1 MPNRAF
7 KFETMS
13 ADDFEELILDM
24 PADEKWELIGGRVI
38 RGMVGARWE
47 HNRIVQNI
55 TVAMMNDFRGKRSPC
70 RPFVETFWLK
80 EKLLELQVFP
90 DVMVRCG
97 PLEPGAVHLS
107 DPVVIVEVLSPGS
120 ETRDR
125 HEKWALYQKLE
136 SVKHYVLV
144 ARDKAHVEVFS
155 RGEAGWSGFQ
165 VLEGLEAKLRL
176 QAVDFETPL
185 AEIYRDVLSGE
196 QT

>member
-38 RGMVGARWE
+38 RSMFGARWE
-47 HNRIVQNI
+47 HKRIVQNI
-55 TVAMMNDFRGKRSPC
+55 TVAMMNDFRGKRSAC
-70 RPFVETFWLK
+70 RPFDETFWLK
-80 EKLLELQVFP
+80 EKLLDLQVFP

-107 DPVVIVEVLSPGS
+107 DPIVIVEVLSPGS
-120 ETRDR
+120 EARDR
-125 HEKWALYQKLE
+125 HEKWALYQKLD
-136 SVKHYVLV
+136 SVKHYALV

-155 RGEAGWSGFQ
+155 R
-165 VLEGLEAKLRL
+165 
-176 QAVDFETPL
+176 
-185 AEIYRDVLSGE
+185 
-196 QT
+196 

>member
-47 HNRIVQNI
+47 HKRIVQNI
-55 TVAMMNDFRGKRSPC
+55 TVAMMNDFRRKGSAC
-70 RPFVETFWLK
+70 RPFDETFWLK

-97 PLEPGAVHLS
+97 QLEPGAVHLS

-125 HEKWALYQKLE
+125 REKWELYQKLD
-136 SVKHYVLV
+136 SVKHYVLA

-155 RGEAGWSGFQ
+155 RGEGEWSGFQ
-165 VLEGLEAKLRL
+165 VLEGLEKTLKLP
-176 QAVDFETPL
+176 AVDFEMTL
-185 AEIYRDVLSGE
+185 AEIYRDVLNAG
-196 QT
+196 